1 MPANVRQAVAS
12 ALPNLRLRFLARG
25 ALPGFD
31 RVFAAARCVI
41 GADRGQSY
49 SACFDG
55 ASDMSPA
62 EPVDAGLNQG
72 SVHVDFVVG
81 SKELAVFGG
90 HEDGTNTST
99 TPLNRV
105 IAGL

>member
-1 MPANVRQAVAS
+1 
-12 ALPNLRLRFLARG
+12 
-25 ALPGFD
+25 
-31 RVFAAARCVI
+31 
-41 GADRGQSY
+41 
-49 SACFDG
+49 
-55 ASDMSPA
+55 MSPA